1 MVIDSLDLVG
11 AYLFKEQPN
20 TSLDMSQRISTKEM
34 EEYSDYGV
42 KIYVDLH
49 QLTTEDYNNLQRMN
63 LILQELHRS
72 MSLDFN
78 LSGEYQL
85 GNIKVQVDSLDNI
98 IDSLIAPSWAEDER
112 KT

>member
-1 MVIDSLDLVG
+1 M
-11 AYLFKEQPN
+11 YLYKEQPDS
-20 TSLDMSQRISTKEM
+20 SLDMSQRISTKEM

-49 QLTTEDYNNLQRMN
+49 QLTPEDYGNLQRIN
-63 LILQELHRS
+63 LILDQLNKS
-72 MSLDFN
+72 GSLQLN

-98 IDSLIAPSWAEDER
+98 IDSLIVAGNYNE
-112 KT
+112 